1 MAKIWMRIYR
11 KDLSYIDG
19 PTVNRSYSDKQFG
32 KKKKK
37 GKIKYMHALS
47 SNPLLV

>member
-1 MAKIWMRIYR
+1 MRIYR

-37 GKIKYMHALS
+37 KQNKIYACTIQQ
-47 SNPLLV
+47 PTFGIT